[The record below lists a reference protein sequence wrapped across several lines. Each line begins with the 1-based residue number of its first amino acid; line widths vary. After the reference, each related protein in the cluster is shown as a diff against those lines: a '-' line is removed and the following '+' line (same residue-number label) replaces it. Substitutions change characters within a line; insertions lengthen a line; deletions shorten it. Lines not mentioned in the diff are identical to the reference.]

1 MQALFSQLVAGLSLG
16 SILLLAALG
25 LALTFGQMG
34 VINMAHGEFMMAG
47 AYTAFVAQG
56 LIADAGTSLLLAIPL
71 GFLVGGVMGVV
82 LEATLIRR
90 MYHRPLDTLLVTWGV
105 SLILQQAARD
115 IFGAPN
121 VDVRAPTWLSGSV
134 NIGVT
139 QVPAARLFILVLA
152 LTAVVGLST
161 LLKMTPLG
169 RRIRGVVQNRDLAE
183 TVGISTRSTDRL
195 TFFIGSGLAG
205 IAGVAL
211 TLLGSTGPTLGTS
224 YIVDAFLVVVAG
236 GIGQIKGAVIAAF
249 GLGLLQATFEYS
261 TTASIDLRFLIGP
274 NGAGKTTLVD
284 AITGLAPATGSV
296 RFGRTELI
304 GKKVHRIARLGVGRT
319 FQTASVFEEL
329 TVLQNL
335 DIAAGTGRS
344 ALSLL
349 RRRSSV
355 PPVVEQAMDIVG
367 LTAQRDRP
375 AGALAHGQKQ
385 WLEIGMLLVQNA
397 RVLLLDEPVA
407 GMSADERVQTG
418 ELLRRIGAERT
429 VVVVEHDMDF
439 MRSFATSVTVLHAG
453 KVLSAGT
460 VAQVQAD
467 PKVQEV
473 YLGRAEVAQ

>member
-1 MQALFSQLVAGLSLG
+1 MQALLSQLVAGLSLG
-16 SILLLAALG
+16 SVLLLAALG

-47 AYTAFVAQG
+47 AYTAYVAQG
-56 LIADAGTSLLLAIPL
+56 LIADAGISLLSAIPL

-121 VDVRAPTWLSGSV
+121 VEVRAPGWLAGSID
-134 NIGVT
+134 IGIT

-152 LTAVVGLST
+152 VVAVVGLSL

-183 TVGISTRSTDRL
+183 TVGISTRSTDRI

-236 GIGQIKGAVIAAF
+236 GIGQLKGAVIAAF

-261 TTASIDLRFLIGP
+261 TTASI
-274 NGAGKTTLVD
+274 A
-284 AITGLAPATGSV
+284 
-296 RFGRTELI
+296 
-304 GKKVHRIARLGVGRT
+304 KVM
-319 FQTASVFEEL
+319 VF
-329 TVLQNL
+329 
-335 DIAAGTGRS
+335 
-344 ALSLL
+344 
-349 RRRSSV
+349 
-355 PPVVEQAMDIVG
+355 
-367 LTAQRDRP
+367 
-375 AGALAHGQKQ
+375 
-385 WLEIGMLLVQNA
+385 
-397 RVLLLDEPVA
+397 
-407 GMSADERVQTG
+407 
-418 ELLRRIGAERT
+418 
-429 VVVVEHDMDF
+429 VVVVVF
-439 MRSFATSVTVLHAG
+439 LQIRPQGIFSVRTRSLA
-453 KVLSAGT
+453 
-460 VAQVQAD
+460 
-467 PKVQEV
+467 
-473 YLGRAEVAQ
+473 

>member
-16 SILLLAALG
+16 SVLLLAALG

-47 AYTAFVAQG
+47 AYTAFVVQG
-56 LIADAGTSLLLAIPL
+56 LITDAGTSLLLAIPL

-90 MYHRPLDTLLVTWGV
+90 MYHRPLDTLLVTWGI

-121 VDVRAPTWLSGSV
+121 VDVRAPSWLSGSI

-152 LTAVVGLST
+152 VAAVVGLSL
-161 LLKMTPLG
+161 LLKTTPLG

-261 TTASIDLRFLIGP
+261 TTASI
-274 NGAGKTTLVD
+274 A
-284 AITGLAPATGSV
+284 
-296 RFGRTELI
+296 
-304 GKKVHRIARLGVGRT
+304 KVM
-319 FQTASVFEEL
+319 VF
-329 TVLQNL
+329 
-335 DIAAGTGRS
+335 
-344 ALSLL
+344 
-349 RRRSSV
+349 
-355 PPVVEQAMDIVG
+355 
-367 LTAQRDRP
+367 
-375 AGALAHGQKQ
+375 
-385 WLEIGMLLVQNA
+385 
-397 RVLLLDEPVA
+397 
-407 GMSADERVQTG
+407 
-418 ELLRRIGAERT
+418 
-429 VVVVEHDMDF
+429 VVVVVF
-439 MRSFATSVTVLHAG
+439 LQLRPQGIFSVRTRSLA
-453 KVLSAGT
+453 
-460 VAQVQAD
+460 
-467 PKVQEV
+467 
-473 YLGRAEVAQ
+473 

>member
-16 SILLLAALG
+16 SVLLLAALG

-121 VDVRAPTWLSGSV
+121 VDVRAPNWLSGSV
-134 NIGVT
+134 NIVVT
-139 QVPAARLFILVLA
+139 HVPAARLFILVLA
-152 LTAVVGLST
+152 VAAVVGLSL
-161 LLKMTPLG
+161 LLKMTALG

-261 TTASIDLRFLIGP
+261 TTASV
-274 NGAGKTTLVD
+274 A
-284 AITGLAPATGSV
+284 
-296 RFGRTELI
+296 
-304 GKKVHRIARLGVGRT
+304 KVM
-319 FQTASVFEEL
+319 VF
-329 TVLQNL
+329 
-335 DIAAGTGRS
+335 
-344 ALSLL
+344 
-349 RRRSSV
+349 
-355 PPVVEQAMDIVG
+355 
-367 LTAQRDRP
+367 
-375 AGALAHGQKQ
+375 
-385 WLEIGMLLVQNA
+385 
-397 RVLLLDEPVA
+397 
-407 GMSADERVQTG
+407 
-418 ELLRRIGAERT
+418 
-429 VVVVEHDMDF
+429 VVVVVF
-439 MRSFATSVTVLHAG
+439 LQIRPQGIFSVRTRSLA
-453 KVLSAGT
+453 
-460 VAQVQAD
+460 
-467 PKVQEV
+467 
-473 YLGRAEVAQ
+473 